1 MEYRL
6 RSIISPAW
14 ICSYES
20 LSDFRRSTS
29 TLAGS
34 FERTGRTQRVAA
46 DCEAATTGIN
56 LTRDVKMQADE
67 LIFLREAIRLAKEAE
82 QKGNLPI
89 GAVIVLDGQIIAR
102 GMNAIWQPAI
112 ELTRHAEIES
122 LRSLP
127 PNLLASCAEMTLF
140 TTLEPCLMC
149 AGAILLHQIGVH
161 VDAHVNV
168 NAGVVHDG
176 SVDRGFSEYQKLLS
190 EIELLSS
197 SGKRTIRP
205 TPAGW
210 SRPSSSRN
218 GWPTSS
224 PG

>member
-1 MEYRL
+1 
-6 RSIISPAW
+6 
-14 ICSYES
+14 
-20 LSDFRRSTS
+20 
-29 TLAGS
+29 
-34 FERTGRTQRVAA
+34 
-46 DCEAATTGIN
+46 
-56 LTRDVKMQADE
+56 MQADE

-149 AGAILLHQIGVH
+149 AGAILLHQIG
-161 VDAHVNV
+161 
-168 NAGVVHDG
+168 GVVFG
-176 SVDRGFSEYQKLLS
+176 SSDPNGGVASCLHCLPPYFKHAYEAIRWIGPALPAECDPLYVRVQELERRRNQDSISFS
-190 EIELLSS
+190 
-197 SGKRTIRP
+197 
-205 TPAGW
+205 A
-210 SRPSSSRN
+210 N
-218 GWPTSS
+218 A
-224 PG
+224 